1 MDWIQR
7 VKKKDKTS
15 QMMVSFTRIRN
26 TNRGPGLGERIM
38 SLIWDTQSET
48 PVGWARVDTH
58 WSVSYVGLEVR
69 RNTGTGGTGLGISN
83 IEMVNG
89 STMPGKTTVFL
100 CSICSPNPC
109 NGKFTLSP
117 PFSNLLLPHAQPTQ
131 EHTTPIISWA
141 PDPNLFSW
149 ILPMIP
155 SLLCIFTQSLW
166 VCSVPSSLI
175 HAQAFHMFRTMI
187 LHPTPR
193 SFTYYPVF
201 SFIVKLFLRVGL
213 FSLPPFS
220 FPLTSQTTL
229 TCIPPP
235 RSNEVFSR
243 RLAGLPCS

>member
-26 TNRGPGLGERIM
+26 TIRGPGLGERIM
-38 SLIWDTQSET
+38 SLIWDAQSET

-58 WSVSYVGLEVR
+58 WSVSFVGLEVR

-117 PFSNLLLPHAQPTQ
+117 PFSNLLLPLLNQHRNTPPPSSAEPQIPTSSPESCPWFLLSCVSSLSPSGFAPSHHHWYTLKLFTCLEQ
-131 EHTTPIISWA
+131 WSFTLLPAPPPII
-141 PDPNLFSW
+141 LFS
-149 ILPMIP
+149 P
-155 SLLCIFTQSLW
+155 SLLNFSWEWVYSHCLRFLSHSLLKR
-166 VCSVPSSLI
+166 P
-175 HAQAFHMFRTMI
+175 
-187 LHPTPR
+187 
-193 SFTYYPVF
+193 
-201 SFIVKLFLRVGL
+201 
-213 FSLPPFS
+213 
-220 FPLTSQTTL
+220 
-229 TCIPPP
+229 
-235 RSNEVFSR
+235 
-243 RLAGLPCS
+243 